1 MLHLM
6 IYQDLWWVSM
16 ENRYLENKI
25 VLKYCKDYYRIINEE
40 FSDLDYMSGKVIQI
54 YQTYIFNINARNK
67 TELKRATDLNTAVV
81 RYFDDREFR
90 KILNNFLSSLKVSK
104 KETDIIGYIVFNII
118 KEYEKYMEGFTRNL
132 YIPRWI

>member
-1 MLHLM
+1 
-6 IYQDLWWVSM
+6 M

-25 VLKYCKDYYRIINEE
+25 ILKYCKDYYRIINEE
-40 FSDLDYMSGKVIQI
+40 FNELDYMSDKVIHL
-54 YQTYIFNINARNK
+54 YQSFIFSINIKNK
-67 TELKRATDLNTAVV
+67 GEIKKATDLNTAVV

-90 KILNNFLSSLKVSK
+90 TLLNIFLSSLKVSRS
-104 KETDIIGYIVFNII
+104 ETNVIGFIANAVI

>member
-1 MLHLM
+1 
-6 IYQDLWWVSM
+6 M

-40 FSDLDYMSGKVIQI
+40 FNELDYMSDKIIHI
-54 YQTYIFNINARNK
+54 YQSYIFSINIK
-67 TELKRATDLNTAVV
+67 SKSEIKKATDLNTAVV

-90 KILNNFLSSLKVSK
+90 TLLNNFLSSLKVSK
-104 KETDIIGYIVFNII
+104 KETDIMAYIAGAII
-118 KEYEKYMEGFTRNL
+118 KEYDKYMEGFTRNL

>member
-1 MLHLM
+1 
-6 IYQDLWWVSM
+6 M

-40 FSDLDYMSGKVIQI
+40 FSELDYMSDKVIHI
-54 YQTYIFNINARNK
+54 YQSFIFSINIK
-67 TELKRATDLNTAVV
+67 SKSEIKKATDLNTAVV

-90 KILNNFLSSLKVSK
+90 TLLNNFLSSLKVSK
-104 KETDIIGYIVFNII
+104 KETNIMGFIASAII
-118 KEYEKYMEGFTRNL
+118 KEYDKYMEGFTRNL